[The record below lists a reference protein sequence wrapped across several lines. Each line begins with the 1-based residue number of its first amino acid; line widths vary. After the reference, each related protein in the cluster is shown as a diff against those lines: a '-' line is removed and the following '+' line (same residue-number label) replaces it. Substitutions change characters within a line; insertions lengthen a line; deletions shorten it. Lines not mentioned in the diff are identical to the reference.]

1 MQQKVASCANAGRW
15 YHRDKLQHEQEEL
28 SVLRGSLWSLMVL
41 TVTAETNT
49 VLEKNRRLI
58 VA

>member
-1 MQQKVASCANAGRW
+1 MQQKVASCANTRRW
-15 YHRDKLQHEQEEL
+15 HHRAKLQLEQEEL
-28 SVLRGSLWSLMVL
+28 SVLRGSLRSLMVV